1 MASFGKQLPGF
12 LLALALLAVPAAEAF
27 DISGAELKEFMEAE
41 VPEDLILRLL
51 ESSGPPEDL
60 TPADVVALWKAGA
73 SDRLLEALLPPA
85 EEKPQPPTPAT
96 RSEADAIRTYYRDEP
111 DGGKVFVLTNLD
123 DDGRRLDGSP
133 ASGSRPNLV
142 TSRPWEPLPE
152 PSEAPADPA
161 EMNPPLQAPPRQP
174 QQVYYPSHGPS
185 TFVQTSP
192 YLGFFYRQPIS
203 HLYPPGSYTHFKL
216 YHQGGNKP
224 GLGHYQMP
232 AGQVFYNPPFPTAGS
247 HRGNQRI
254 RWR

>member
-1 MASFGKQLPGF
+1 MASFGKRVAGLM
-12 LLALALLAVPAAEAF
+12 LALALLAAPAGPSFAL
-27 DISGAELKEFMEAE
+27 SLPELMEFLEAE

-51 ESSGPPEDL
+51 ETSSPPEDL
-60 TPADVVALWKAGA
+60 TPADIVSLWEAGA
-73 SDRLLEALLPPA
+73 SHRLIEALI
-85 EEKPQPPTPAT
+85 PPTKEEPQRSSPAT
-96 RSEADAIRTYYRDEP
+96 PSRADDIRAYYRDEP
-111 DGGKVFVLTNLD
+111 DGGQMFVLTNLD
-123 DDGRRLDGSP
+123 DDGRRLDGS
-133 ASGSRPNLV
+133 SGSESRPNLV

-152 PSEAPADPA
+152 PAEARGYPA
-161 EMNPPLQAPPRQP
+161 EVHPPVQPAAPPP
-174 QQVYYPSHGPS
+174 PVYYPSQGPS

-192 YLGFFYRQPIS
+192 YLGFFYRQPFS

-247 HRGNQRI
+247 HGGHGRI

>member
-1 MASFGKQLPGF
+1 MGSFGKRVPGF
-12 LLALALLAVPAAEAF
+12 MLALALLAVPAGDAF
-27 DISGAELKEFMEAE
+27 ALNVAELMEFLEAE
-41 VPEDLILRLL
+41 VPDDLILRLL

-60 TPADVVALWKAGA
+60 APGDVVALWEAGA
-73 SDRLLEALLPPA
+73 SDRLIEALLPPA
-85 EEKPQPPTPAT
+85 EKPQQPASAT
-96 RSEADAIRTYYRDEP
+96 RLETDTIRAYYRDEP

-123 DDGRRLDGSP
+123 DEGRRLDGSP
-133 ASGSRPNLV
+133 TSGSRPNLV

-152 PSEAPADPA
+152 PSEAAAPPA
-161 EMNPPLQAPPRQP
+161 EMNPAPQAPSPP
-174 QQVYYPSHGPS
+174 QEVYYPSHGPS

-192 YLGFFYRQPIS
+192 YLGFFYRQPFS

-232 AGQVFYNPPFPTAGS
+232 LGQVFYNPPFPTAGS